1 MFFIYRFYVHYPFFL
16 SMTKAVQ
23 ITAENIIAKTFNYQ
37 VSDWNT
43 FNVTWTC
50 VSAVSSMV
58 SLGWGVAAYSQALRM
73 VREDKGKL
81 SWMGM
86 VLQTVW
92 RFSMMSA
99 RIVALVL
106 ISLTLHRWVF
116 IVLGK
121 NNFKEKLFSVFTRFD
136 RSPDKLRSFASYLI
150 KICYIYN
157 SIRTKRNLRIYY
169 FWMF

>member
-1 MFFIYRFYVHYPFFL
+1 MFIYQKNQLFFSLLPFHFIHDNGRTDY
-16 SMTKAVQ
+16 SR
-23 ITAENIIAKTFNYQ
+23 IFENIFSKTFYCQ

-92 RFSMMSA
+92 RFSMLSA

-121 NNFKEKLFSVFTRFD
+121 NNLKRKVFLCF
-136 RSPDKLRSFASYLI
+136 Y
-150 KICYIYN
+150 KI
-157 SIRTKRNLRIYY
+157 
-169 FWMF
+169 

>member
-1 MFFIYRFYVHYPFFL
+1 MIPKKYFIYNKFHYC
-16 SMTKAVQ
+16 
-23 ITAENIIAKTFNYQ
+23 Q
-37 VSDWNT
+37 VSDWST

-92 RFSMMSA
+92 RFSMLSA

-116 IVLGK
+116 IVIGK
-121 NNFKEKLFSVFTRFD
+121 KEFKS
-136 RSPDKLRSFASYLI
+136 
-150 KICYIYN
+150 
-157 SIRTKRNLRIYY
+157 
-169 FWMF
+169 